1 MIPTVVVDTDV
12 VSFFYKRDTRA
23 LLYIP
28 HLDGKLALISFM
40 TIAELHRRA
49 LERQW
54 GERRRRDLEKFR
66 EKFAIVE
73 YVKALCFKWAE
84 ATYSAKRNGR
94 LVGAAD
100 AWVAAAAL
108 LENAPLV
115 THNCAHYAGISN
127 LQVISES
134 P

>member
-12 VSFFYKRDTRA
+12 ISFLYKRDSRA
-23 LLYIP
+23 LLYTP

-40 TIAELHRRA
+40 TIAELHRWT

-54 GERRRRDLEKFR
+54 GEKRWRDLEKFLDQ
-66 EKFAIVE
+66 FSVVE

-84 ATYSAKRNGR
+84 ATYSAKRSGR
-94 LVGAAD
+94 PIGAAD
-100 AWVAAAAL
+100 AWVAATAL

-115 THNCAHYAGISN
+115 THNRAHYAGVAD
-127 LQVISES
+127 LQVISEA